1 MEELKGLVEGIV
13 FKSEDTGY
21 TVIRFREGT
30 QIHTAVGSVPHIKEG
45 QNLNL
50 KGTWAAHAQFGRQFK
65 IEEVE
70 EILPT
75 SKDGIERY
83 LSSGVIHGI
92 GPVTAKKIISKFG
105 DKTLEILDNDINRL
119 KEVEGIG
126 KKKLQ
131 IIIDSYSE
139 QKELKN
145 ISLFFQEHGISMN
158 QTLKIYKKYGNI
170 AIDVVKENPYVLCEE
185 ISGIGF
191 KTADK
196 IAQSIGIARDSSF
209 RIQSGIRYLINNF
222 CASGNT
228 YIPKEQ
234 LIKDAV
240 ETLSVDKHIVEENIL
255 NASLDNKVKIE
266 MLEKHEGVFTIPYYY
281 SELGITNKILTLAI
295 ANFQN
300 VNVDI
305 DELISRFEGFN
316 NIDFAPSQRE
326 AILGAFTNGIEIITG
341 GPGTGK
347 TTIIKAIIDIF
358 EQCKMKVVLAA
369 PTGRAA
375 KRMSES
381 TGREAKTIHR
391 LLDMVVADSEEEKVF
406 QKIDSEPI
414 DANVVIVD
422 EASMIDVSLMH
433 NLLKSIKVGTR
444 LIIVGDIDQLPSVG
458 AGNVLSDLIESKF
471 TKVVRLG
478 EIFRQGKESMI
489 VVNAHKINKGEVPV
503 LNEKG
508 KDFFF
513 VREESQDRMVT
524 TIVDLI
530 NRRLPS
536 FNKNWDKYKDI
547 QILAPMKKGN
557 IGVMN
562 LNQEIQ
568 AVLNEKK
575 SYKQEKTYRD
585 ITFREGDKV
594 MQIKNNYTLKW
605 TRVGGFGDN
614 QGEGVFNGDMGFI
627 ESIDNEN
634 KTLSVIFDDERK
646 VIYDFTFLDELE
658 LAYAITIH
666 KSQGSEFP
674 VVIIPVYMGAPFL
687 MNRNLLYTGITRAK
701 KMVVVVGV
709 TRALKFMVDN
719 TNSMERYSSLKWR
732 IQEIIKNDAFE
743 SMNKSE
749 VTEAREED

>member
-1 MEELKGLVEGIV
+1 MEELNGIV
-13 FKSEDTGY
+13 ESIVFRSEDTGY
-21 TVIRFREGT
+21 TVIRFRENANV
-30 QIHTAVGSVPHIKEG
+30 HTAVGMAPHIKEG
-45 QNLNL
+45 QTLKL

-65 IEEVE
+65 IEESE

-75 SKDGIERY
+75 SREGIEKY

-92 GPVTAKKIISKFG
+92 GPVTAKKIIAKFG
-105 DKTLEILDNDINRL
+105 EKTLEILDNDITKL
-119 KEVEGIG
+119 KLVEGIG
-126 KKKLQ
+126 KKKLE

-170 AIDVVKENPYVLCEE
+170 AIDVVKENPYILCDD

-196 IAQSIGIARDSSF
+196 IAQSIGIEKNSAF
-209 RIQSGIRYLINNF
+209 RVQSGLRYLINNF
-222 CASGNT
+222 CAAGNT
-228 YIPKEQ
+228 YMPKEL
-234 LIKDAV
+234 LIKEASEVLEID
-240 ETLSVDKHIVEENIL
+240 EKIVGENII
-255 NASLDNKVKIE
+255 NASLDNKIRIE
-266 MLEKHEGVFTIPYYY
+266 MLEEHEGVFTIPYYY

-300 VNVDI
+300 INVDI
-305 DELISRFEGFN
+305 EELICRFEN
-316 NIDFAPSQRE
+316 TNKINFAQSQRE
-326 AILGAFTNGIEIITG
+326 AILGAFNNGIEIITG

-358 EQCKMKVVLAA
+358 EQCKKKVVLAA

-391 LLDMVVADSEEEKVF
+391 LLDMVVADNEEEKVF

-414 DANVVIVD
+414 EADVVIVD
-422 EASMIDVSLMH
+422 EASMIDVSLMN

-458 AGNVLSDLIESKF
+458 PGNVLSDLIDSDF

-489 VVNAHKINKGEVPV
+489 VVNAHKINKGEMPL

-513 VREESQDRMVT
+513 VREESQDRMVD

-530 NRRLPS
+530 NRRLPK
-536 FNKNWDKYKDI
+536 FNTNWDKYKDI

-557 IGVMN
+557 VGVLN
-562 LNQEIQ
+562 LNQKVQE
-568 AVLNEKK
+568 ALNEKK
-575 SYKQEKTYRD
+575 PYKSEKVYRD

-605 TRVGGFGDN
+605 TRISGFGDN
-614 QGEGVFNGDMGFI
+614 EGEGVFNGDMGFI
-627 ESIDNEN
+627 DSIDNEA
-634 KTLSVIFDDERK
+634 KTLAVIFDDERR
-646 VIYDFTFLDELE
+646 VVYDFTFLDELE

-709 TRALKFMVDN
+709 PRALKFMVDN
-719 TNSMERYSSLKWR
+719 TRSMDRHSSLRWR
-732 IQEIIKNDAFE
+732 IREIIKNEAFE
-743 SMNKSE
+743 ASQGEFEENK
-749 VTEAREED
+749 ED

>member
-1 MEELKGLVEGIV
+1 MEELKGVVESIV

-21 TVIRFREGT
+21 TVIRFRELVT
-30 QIHTAVGSVPHIKEG
+30 VHTAVGTIPHIKEG
-45 QNLNL
+45 QNLKL
-50 KGTWAAHAQFGRQFK
+50 VGTWAAHPQFGRQFK
-65 IEEVE
+65 IEECE

-75 SKDGIERY
+75 SKEGIERY

-92 GPVTAKKIISKFG
+92 GPVTAKKIIAKFG
-105 DKTLEILDNDINRL
+105 DKTLEILDNDINKL
-119 KEVEGIG
+119 KLVEGIG

-158 QTLKIYKKYGNI
+158 QTLKIYKKYGNMSV
-170 AIDVVKENPYVLCEE
+170 DVVKDNPYVLCEE

-191 KTADK
+191 RTADK
-196 IAQSIGIARDSSF
+196 IAQSIGIDRESSF
-209 RIQSGIRYLINNF
+209 RIQSGLRYLINNF
-222 CASGNT
+222 CAAGNT
-228 YIPKEQ
+228 YMPKEL
-234 LIKDAV
+234 LIKEAIEV
-240 ETLSVDKHIVEENIL
+240 LGVNKNIIEENIL
-255 NASLDNKVKIE
+255 NASLENKVKIE
-266 MLEKHEGVFTIPYYY
+266 MLEEHEGVFTIPYYY

-305 DELISRFEGFN
+305 EELISRFEGFN

-326 AILGAFTNGIEIITG
+326 AILGAFINGIEIITG

-391 LLDMVVADSEEEKVF
+391 LLDMVVADNEEEKVF
-406 QKIDSEPI
+406 QKIDAEPI
-414 DANVVIVD
+414 DADVVIVD
-422 EASMIDVSLMH
+422 EASMIDVSLMN

-489 VVNAHKINKGEVPV
+489 VVNAHKINKGEMPL

-513 VREESQDRMVT
+513 VREESQDRMVS

-530 NRRLPS
+530 NRRLPT
-536 FNKNWDKYKDI
+536 FNKQWDKYKDI

-557 IGVMN
+557 LGVLN

-568 AVLNEKK
+568 KVLNEKK

-585 ITFREGDKV
+585 IVFREGDKV
-594 MQIKNNYTLKW
+594 MQIKNNYNLKW
-605 TRVGGFGDN
+605 TRINGFGDSE
-614 QGEGVFNGDMGFI
+614 GEGVFNGDMGFI

-634 KTLSVIFDDERK
+634 KVLSVIFDDERK
-646 VIYDFTFLDELE
+646 VIYDFAFLDELE

-701 KMVVVVGV
+701 RMVVVVGV
-709 TRALKFMVDN
+709 PKALKFMVDN
-719 TNSMERYSSLKWR
+719 TRSMERYSSLRWR
-732 IQEIIKNDAFE
+732 IQEIIKNEAFE
-743 SMNKSE
+743 SMSNTQMSE
-749 VTEAREED
+749 EE